1 MAYTPG
7 LYTAAS
13 AAAATERERYAQAQR
28 LNEERAARERAGLRR
43 QQVAQ
48 MDQFTAGLTPRSEV
62 ALPDWTAPA
71 APPMPADL
79 KAPASGGGADSG
91 AASGE
96 FYERDRAMRNYKLL
110 EDQYNSE
117 LAAQKAEIDSLGR
130 EKYILEQQL
139 RVAPPNMQPRIRAA
153 LARLNGDI
161 AAKVGGTRERVTTFR
176 GWLDTISKNIRDGDY
191 NRANIAAQSV
201 GELPAAQPRG
211 TMPERETQPV
221 GIGESGRASAIPVP
235 DSIGF
240 TGAAGAA
247 GAAAPG
253 TAGAPGAAPASRA
266 GLAGLPPY
274 VVDTPGTYT
283 GRPLAPAETREE
295 RYSPFAVKT
304 GLAEI
309 RDNKLREQAV
319 NKIVANLRSADV
331 SAATQLYEE
340 FFGTAADAKEKSYAR
355 YFKANVMLPWFEE
368 NRERIQAD
376 PVLAGRAAAN
386 PLEFFKENHPEG
398 QYFEI
403 PKLVAAEFASSEY
416 TQRSPAGAPTPV
428 ADAAAAQTVTG
439 GKTDLQAAPGVT
451 PPQTPEAVSGAYPAL
466 DIPAAT
472 PLTGDPARVKAITEF
487 SANAVAERIPE
498 RIPLIGP
505 AVQSEKGQEYLARAD
520 EFEVPRAALVAVWGI
535 ESAFG
540 KDKRKNPV
548 SGTYGDFHVQ
558 REQLDRL
565 KKFYTDKAYQREQR
579 IVVPPKFTK
588 LANEIF
594 AGGME
599 KVESVDAALL
609 QLKMIELLGIPPNLW
624 GAAYQG
630 DAWAVRKLGA
640 PTPTHDAGK
649 EGTAGLTSSDYNT
662 YFATLYNEARVV
674 ANTPMTTGTER
685 PTEVSTFNLEKYD
698 REQVRVESDLNY
710 SYQTAETA
718 RANATK
724 KYQDLQRRL
733 EVAKQFGKYDEA
745 QTILAEIEGVATN
758 LTAVEDTVRQAERA
772 AELKIEE
779 LNLARIDEYINI
791 AVNELMVNNNPK
803 PFADMVSRGTGQLVE
818 IVPVENSTLVQ
829 VYVNNELISGGG
841 ITATE
846 ARDLFLPKIKASAAA
861 EQAAT
866 AEKNAEF
873 EREVLLEKVKIQGKI
888 AEVTTLEELKQNAEF
903 QKLIA
908 TNKLTK
914 SSEEM
919 DPVSGKLG
927 KIVFT
932 DERGNII
939 EYTMGVP
946 TMVPGTNV
954 VTRPE
959 PQVKVTRATGPR
971 PPTQ

>member
-7 LYTAAS
+7 LYTTASSVAAL
-13 AAAATERERYAQAQR
+13 ERERYAKAQE
-28 LNEERAARERAGLRR
+28 LNEQRAARERAGLMR
-43 QQVAQ
+43 QQQAGL
-48 MDQFTAGLTPRSEV
+48 DQFTAGLTPRSEV
-62 ALPDWTAPA
+62 ALPDWAAPA
-71 APPMPADL
+71 APPMPPGMTSP
-79 KAPASGGGADSG
+79 KPGSGGAADAGG
-91 AASGE
+91 AAGVS
-96 FYERDRAMRNYKLL
+96 YERDRAVQRRKLL
-110 EDQYNSE
+110 EGQYNSE

-153 LARLNGDI
+153 LTKLDGDI
-161 AAKVGGTRERVTTFR
+161 ATKVGGTRERVTFFNDIFT
-176 GWLDTISKNIRDGDY
+176 TIDEAIRTGDY
-191 NRANIAAQSV
+191 KRANLAAQSV
-201 GELPAAQPRG
+201 SELPAAQPRG
-211 TMPERETQPV
+211 TMPERETQPRGV
-221 GIGESGRASAIPVP
+221 GESGRANAIPAP

-240 TGAAGAA
+240 TGAVAPAPG
-247 GAAAPG
+247 APG
-253 TAGAPGAAPASRA
+253 TAPASRA

-274 VVDTPGTYT
+274 VVDTPSSALPPGGGGYE
-283 GRPLAPAETREE
+283 PKSYLPPAANATEAYKANQRAIIQYNRLRGSLMTNVFGDAGSYLFGSQADYDTRQTMKARNTEALQWFET
-295 RYSPFAVKT
+295 PAVK
-304 GLAEI
+304 
-309 RDNKLREQAV
+309 D
-319 NKIVANLRSADV
+319 
-331 SAATQLYEE
+331 
-340 FFGTAADAKEKSYAR
+340 F
-355 YFKANVMLPWFEE
+355 ML
-368 NRERIQAD
+368 
-376 PVLAGRAAAN
+376 AN
-386 PLEFFKENHPEG
+386 P
-398 QYFEI
+398 
-403 PKLVAAEFASSEY
+403 AAIEEAQKDPFGYYQKYKGRFGKTAK
-416 TQRSPAGAPTPV
+416 GPTPV
-428 ADAAAAQTVTG
+428 ADAAAAQTATG

-451 PPQTPEAVSGAYPAL
+451 PPQTPEAVAGAYPAL

-472 PLTGDPARVKAITEF
+472 PLTGDPARVKAITDF
-487 SANAVAERIPE
+487 SASAVAERVPE
-498 RIPLIGP
+498 RLPLLGP
-505 AVQSEKGQEYLARAD
+505 AVQSKKGQEYLARAD

-548 SGTYGDFHVQ
+548 SGTFGDFHVQ
-558 REQLDRL
+558 KGQLDLL
-565 KKFYTDKAYQREQR
+565 KKFYTDEAFIAEYG
-579 IVVPPKFTK
+579 VPPKFTE

-609 QLKMIELLGIPPNLW
+609 QLKMIEILGIPPNLW

-630 DAWAVRKLGA
+630 NAWDVLKMGA
-640 PTPTHDAGK
+640 PTATHDAGK
-649 EGTAGLTSSDYNT
+649 EGIAGLTNSDYNA

-674 ANTPMTTGTER
+674 ANTPMTTDTAR
-685 PTEVSTFNLEKYD
+685 PTELSTFNLEKYD

-718 RANATK
+718 RATATK

-733 EVAKQFGKYDEA
+733 EVAKQFGRYDEA

-758 LTAVEDTVRQAERA
+758 LTDVEDTVRQAERA

-779 LNLARIDEYINI
+779 LNLARVDEYINI

-939 EYTMGVP
+939 EYTMGAETTTP
-946 TMVPGTNV
+946 QGV
-954 VTRPE
+954 VTRPQ
-959 PQVKVTRATGPR
+959 PQVRVTRATGVTP
-971 PPTQ
+971 Q